1 MWLHEDSVGGRIM
14 ITFEINKTFKNYKE
28 CEKWEEENCPDR
40 NYQGHPI
47 LIIMHKQTLGSEEVT
62 ITTIMCF

>member
-1 MWLHEDSVGGRIM
+1 M